1 MALAFE
7 VSDSKEIAYAI
18 AAHDE
23 YLSYLAFAISD
34 RDNEWT
40 IDPTHEFYSCTFI
53 FLLTTNHKWQI
64 SNESNFF
71 SAILFDEASEGPCR
85 ANFHPPSSMAVGQ
98 PPGRGNAVS

>member
-34 RDNEWT
+34 RDNDWT
-40 IDPTHEFYSCTFI
+40 IDPTHQFYSCTYGTTFA
-53 FLLTTNHKWQI
+53 TNH
-64 SNESNFF
+64 NEILKRFVF
-71 SAILFDEASEGPCR
+71 CSAILFDEESEGPCP
-85 ANFHPPSSMAVGQ
+85 ASLHSPSSLAVGQ